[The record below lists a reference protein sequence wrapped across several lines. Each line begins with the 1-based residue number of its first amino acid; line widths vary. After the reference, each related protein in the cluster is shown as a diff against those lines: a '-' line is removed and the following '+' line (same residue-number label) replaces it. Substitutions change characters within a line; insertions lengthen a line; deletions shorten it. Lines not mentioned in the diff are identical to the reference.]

1 MSDTRVYQRSFGG
14 GEITPELFGR
24 IDLTKNQTGLA
35 LCRNMR
41 VQPHGPVV
49 NREGTA
55 YINET
60 KLSAKK
66 SRLIPFTLSDTVT
79 YLLEFG
85 DQYIRFHTNGGTVL
99 EAAKT
104 ITGITQAN
112 PGVITSNAHGFNNG
126 QWVYLAAIGGMT
138 QLNGRFFVVA
148 GVTANTF
155 TLTDLGG
162 AAINT
167 TSYGAYT
174 AGGTAAR
181 VYEIA
186 SPYLEADL
194 FDLHYA
200 QATVKLSLTHSSYAP
215 RELVI
220 TAPTNWALN
229 TISFATPL
237 SAPLGTVAAA
247 TVNVGVTGASLTH
260 AYLVTAVNDNG
271 DESLTYV
278 SGTNYC
284 VNNLYTAGNYNLV
297 TWTAVSGATR
307 YRVYRASATNVGVA
321 GSVFGFIGETNIAL
335 TFIDQNITIDF
346 TRTLP
351 VDQAILASPNNY
363 PAATSYFEQRRLFAG
378 SNTDQQVVW
387 LTRVGSDQNMAQS
400 SPIRDDD
407 PFDFK
412 VAARE
417 ATQIKHIVPLE
428 DLLLFS
434 GYVIWHAFSI
444 SADALT
450 ATTTV
455 VRPVVYTGTSN
466 VQPVTSGKSII
477 FEEARSGHVI
487 EIRYSWQ
494 QNGYDV
500 KDTSL
505 MSPHLFDGYT
515 MKDLSFSSGRLK
527 TAWVVRSDG
536 TLLGL
541 TYIPEQEVLAWHRHD
556 TSGGTFESVATI
568 QEGTDDGVYFIVKR
582 TITGR
587 TVRYIERLKL
597 TSTTV
602 LADSFYV
609 DAGLVYS
616 GAATSTI
623 SGLYHLEGTVVS
635 ILADGAEH
643 AQKTVA
649 SGSITLDTTA
659 SKVIVGLPI
668 TADIVTL
675 PPMSEIAGLVLG
687 QEKNVTRVSLRVVSS
702 SSLFA
707 GTSFTKLREFKQK
720 TTEPFDS
727 PPSLITGSMTV
738 AVDGAW
744 NKEAQVYLRHTKPLP
759 LKILSSNIEVALG
772 G

>member
-41 VQPHGPVV
+41 VLPHGPVV

-66 SRLIPFTLSDTVT
+66 SRLIPFTLSDSIT

-99 EAAKT
+99 EATKT
-104 ITGITQAN
+104 ITGATQAN
-112 PGVITSNAHGFNNG
+112 PGVITSNAHGFSNG
-126 QWVYLAAIGGMT
+126 QWVYLAVIGGMT

-155 TLTDLGG
+155 TLTDPGG
-162 AAINT
+162 TAINT
-167 TSYGAYT
+167 TSYSAYT
-174 AGGTAAR
+174 SGGTAAR

-186 SPYLEADL
+186 SPYLEADV

-200 QATVKLSLTHSSYAP
+200 QSTVKLTITHQAYAP

-220 TAPTNWALN
+220 ATPTSWALN
-229 TISFATPL
+229 TINFNAPVTAPTACVASVGAGGGAGSINTSYVATAVDADGNESIASPESHIANTL
-237 SAPLGTVAAA
+237 WTAGDFNIISCTNMTQFRYNFYGALGNASG
-247 TVNVGVTGASLTH
+247 VGVIHGFMAQ
-260 AYLVTAVNDNG
+260 AAPQ
-271 DESLTYV
+271 
-278 SGTNYC
+278 
-284 VNNLYTAGNYNLV
+284 A
-297 TWTAVSGATR
+297 GAT
-307 YRVYRASATNVGVA
+307 SP
-321 GSVFGFIGETNIAL
+321 FILDFNIAP
-335 TFIDQNITIDF
+335 DF
-346 TRTLP
+346 TRTPPENQVLF
-351 VDQAILASPNNY
+351 ASANNY
-363 PAATSYFEQRRLFAG
+363 PAATSYFEQRRVFAG
-378 SNTDQQVVW
+378 SNNDPQTAW
-387 LTRVGSDQNMAQS
+387 LTRSGSDQNMAQS
-400 SPIRDDD
+400 FPLRDDG

-412 VAARE
+412 VASRE

-434 GYVIWHAFSI
+434 GFVVWRVFSVT
-444 SADALT
+444 SDALT
-450 ATTTV
+450 ASSTI
-455 VRPVVYTGTSN
+455 VRPVVYTGTTN
-466 VQPVTSGKSII
+466 VQPASTGKSIL
-477 FEEARSGHVI
+477 FEEARSGHIV

-505 MSPHLFDGYT
+505 MAPHLFDGYT
-515 MKDLSFSSGRLK
+515 MRDLSFSSGRLK
-527 TAWVVRSDG
+527 TAWVPRSDG
-536 TLLGL
+536 VLLGM
-541 TYIPEQEVLAWHRHD
+541 TYIPEQEVLAWHWHD

-582 TITGR
+582 TINSR
-587 TVRYIERLKL
+587 IVRYIERLKL

-616 GAATSTI
+616 GVATSTI
-623 SGLYHLEGTVVS
+623 SGLYHLEGAVVS

-643 AQKTVA
+643 AQKTVT
-649 SGSITLDTTA
+649 SGSIALDTTA

-675 PPMSEIAGLVLG
+675 PPMNEIAGLVLG

-707 GTSFTKLREFKQK
+707 GTSFTKLREFKQQ
-720 TTEPFDS
+720 TTEPFGS
-727 PPSLITGSMTV
+727 PPSLITGSLTV
-738 AVDGAW
+738 TVDGAW
-744 NKEAQVYLRHTKPLP
+744 NKEAQVYMRHVKPLP
-759 LKILSSNIEVALG
+759 LKILSSSIEVALG